1 MSAQSHDS
9 VPPAPG
15 WISKMQFSWSYFPF
29 NNRSNLIDS
38 IFFVK
43 FLVSSTRLSN
53 RFWSGSNFNNSNNS
67 REDDISFVVASSGS
81 TTSFKLFISFIV
93 CSAFSLLFQ
102 KSSFIVSFSNSFI
115 WFFLLSQSKWPP

>member
-1 MSAQSHDS
+1 MSAQSQDS

-38 IFFVK
+38 IFFVN

-102 KSSFIVSFSNSFI
+102 KSSLIVSFSNSFI
-115 WFFLLSQSKWPP
+115 WFFLLSQ